1 MGPGSSTVHAFT
13 LARSDPAAVTG
24 PPAGSAAPGSGDPYR
39 RGDAARSADPEVRRQ
54 PRVVGPGSLGGAE
67 DVVHHAGA
75 PPAAS
80 LRLGGSQHQS
90 ARQVLDARRR
100 ADLGHGGELVAE
112 RPARP

>member
-13 LARSDPAAVTG
+13 RARSDPATASG

-39 RGDAARSADPEVRRQ
+39 RGDGARSAAPEVRRQ

-80 LRLGGSQHQS
+80 LRLGGSQHP
-90 ARQVLDARRR
+90 AAP
-100 ADLGHGGELVAE
+100 HGL
-112 RPARP
+112 PARPPAPPRP